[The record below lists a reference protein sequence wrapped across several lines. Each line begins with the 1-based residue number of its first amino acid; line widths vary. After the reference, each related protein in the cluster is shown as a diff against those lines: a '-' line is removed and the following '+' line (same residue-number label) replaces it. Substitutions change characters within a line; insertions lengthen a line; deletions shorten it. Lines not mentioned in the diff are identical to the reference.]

1 MTPNIYESPSENL
14 NIQLQKQGFCRRKWG
29 ESGGESAA
37 LGRQSVSLNRLLLAI
52 KKRRLQKA

>member
-1 MTPNIYESPSENL
+1 MSSVLEG
-14 NIQLQKQGFCRRKWG
+14 QGFCRRKWG